1 MLLNGMEE
9 VITGFKPRPPE
20 SLVCMVLES
29 WSSLRL
35 VFLYVLLKF
44 MHFECQLYNEEYNY
58 DDLKISLKFFMI
70 QDPGVLLPQ
79 QSNASDQ
86 TVTDI

>member
-9 VITGFKPRPPE
+9 VITGFKPRHPG
-20 SLVCMVLES
+20 LVLES

-35 VFLYVLLKF
+35 VFQYVLLKF

-58 DDLKISLKFFMI
+58 D
-70 QDPGVLLPQ
+70 Q
-79 QSNASDQ
+79 
-86 TVTDI
+86 

>member
-1 MLLNGMEE
+1 
-9 VITGFKPRPPE
+9 
-20 SLVCMVLES
+20 
-29 WSSLRL
+29 
-35 VFLYVLLKF
+35 

>member
-1 MLLNGMEE
+1 MEE
-9 VITGFKPRPPE
+9 VYNNRIQTQTSWISG
-20 SLVCMVLES
+20 LVLES

-70 QDPGVLLPQ
+70 QDPGVLPPQ